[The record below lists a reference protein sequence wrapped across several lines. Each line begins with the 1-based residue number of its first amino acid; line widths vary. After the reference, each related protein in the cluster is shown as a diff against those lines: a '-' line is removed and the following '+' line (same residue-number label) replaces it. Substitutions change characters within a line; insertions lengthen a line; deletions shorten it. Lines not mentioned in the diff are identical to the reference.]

1 MPLLHSLSFDKNEDQ
16 PGFGHF
22 KGKIRVIF
30 TVVQNSIQGASSA
43 LDDFVEGEG
52 LATMFLELELTMNG
66 TTLTEGTTTATTTW
80 SSTTVNDDS
89 ESTDGSTWHPDISD
103 MTTEQS
109 LNMTDYDDYIDNNG
123 DDYGGDAT
131 DYDYDNATTTDRTTT
146 ESTSEDTTT
155 LDTTTIGLGLNTTDY
170 IEYGD
175 YSGDDYDYDN
185 ATTIAD
191 TTTTDTTTSDAATTT
206 DTTTTTD
213 VMSTT
218 ITDDGEYDYN
228 NGTDYDYDYDYDYV
242 TV

>member
-1 MPLLHSLSFDKNEDQ
+1 MVSEEE
-16 PGFGHF
+16 
-22 KGKIRVIF
+22 
-30 TVVQNSIQGASSA
+30 ASAA

-52 LATMFLELELTMNG
+52 LATMFPELELTMNG

-103 MTTEQS
+103 MATEQS

-155 LDTTTIGLGLNTTDY
+155 LDIFELLHF
-170 IEYGD
+170 
-175 YSGDDYDYDN
+175 
-185 ATTIAD
+185 
-191 TTTTDTTTSDAATTT
+191 
-206 DTTTTTD
+206 
-213 VMSTT
+213 
-218 ITDDGEYDYN
+218 
-228 NGTDYDYDYDYDYV
+228 
-242 TV
+242 